1 MTKNQM
7 LLAFMLMI
15 TGLFSCT
22 PKKYTKLPSGLEYLI
37 VKDEKG
43 DKKATEG
50 SIITVHILT
59 KVGDSVLFDS
69 RKTNNNEPVP
79 AQIAKPQYN
88 GDLMEGLTLLTAG
101 DSALFRVCADSIF
114 RGGQMPPFV
123 KKGDTVNFYVKMVS
137 VKSMEEYQKEEQ
149 ELAQKQIAADEET
162 IKKYLV
168 DNNITATKTASGLY
182 FVITQAGTGENA
194 KPGQEVTMN
203 YTGRLLDGTMFDS
216 NQDPKFGH
224 TTPFVFPLGQGQVI
238 KGWDEGIALLNKG
251 AKAKLII
258 PSPLGYGTR
267 GMPGNQNNPKG
278 IPANSILVF
287 DVEMLGAK
295 AMPAAAP
302 PASAP
307 PAATK

>member
-1 MTKNQM
+1 MTRNKM
-7 LLAFMLMI
+7 LLAALLIISGMY
-15 TGLFSCT
+15 SCT
-22 PKKYTKLPSGLEYLI
+22 QKKYTKLQSGLEYMI

-50 SIITVHILT
+50 SVITVHILT
-59 KVGDSVLFDS
+59 KIGDSVLFDS
-69 RKTNNNEPVP
+69 RMNNNNEPVP

-88 GDLMEGLTLLTAG
+88 GDLMEGLALLTAG

-114 RGGQMPPFV
+114 RGEQKPPFV
-123 KKGDTVNFYVKMVS
+123 KSGDTVNFYVKMVS

-149 ELAQKQIAADEET
+149 DLAVKQISAEDEI
-162 IKKYLV
+162 IKKYLA
-168 DNNITATKTASGLY
+168 DNNITANKTASGLY
-182 FVITQAGTGENA
+182 YVITQTGSGENA

-203 YTGRLLDGTMFDS
+203 YTGKLLDGTSFDS

-224 TTPFVFPLGQGQVI
+224 TDPFKFQLGGGQVI

-258 PSPLGYGTR
+258 PSPMGYGAR
-267 GMPGNQNNPKG
+267 AMPGNPNNEKG
-278 IPANSILVF
+278 IPASSILVF

-295 AMPAAAP
+295 DVE
-302 PASAP
+302 
-307 PAATK
+307 TK

>member
-1 MTKNQM
+1 M
-7 LLAFMLMI
+7 
-15 TGLFSCT
+15 
-22 PKKYTKLPSGLEYLI
+22 I

-43 DKKATEG
+43 DKKPAEG
-50 SIITVHILT
+50 SVVTVHILT
-59 KVGDSVLFDS
+59 KIGDSVLFDS
-69 RKTNNNEPVP
+69 RKNNNNEPVP

-88 GDLMEGLTLLTAG
+88 GDLMEGLMLLTEG
-101 DSALFRVCADSIF
+101 DSALFRVSADSIF
-114 RGGQMPPFV
+114 RNGQMPPFV
-123 KKGDTVNFYVKMVS
+123 KKGDTVQFYVKMVS
-137 VKSMEEYQKEEQ
+137 VKSMEDFQKAEDET
-149 ELAQKQIAADEET
+149 AKKQIGADEEI

-182 FVITQAGTGENA
+182 YSITQAGTGENA
-194 KPGQEVTMN
+194 KAGQEVSMY
-203 YTGRLLDGTMFDS
+203 YTGKLLDGTTFDS

-224 TTPFVFPLGQGQVI
+224 TEPFKFPLGTGQVI

-267 GMPGNQNNPKG
+267 GMPGNPNNAKG

-295 AMPAAAP
+295 DM
-302 PASAP
+302 AS
-307 PAATK
+307 K